1 MFRLVKV
8 LRVFC
13 ESGIAFP
20 LRLSVLFIEKY
31 TFVLMIAQKELIFL
45 YENKKAWEDTT
56 EIICI
61 LRTKSNKR

>member
-31 TFVLMIAQKELIFL
+31 TFVLMIAEKELIFL
-45 YENKKAWEDTT
+45 YENIKYM
-56 EIICI
+56 
-61 LRTKSNKR
+61 TKI